1 MKMVYPAI
9 FYPEKEGGYSVIVP
23 DLLGC
28 NTQGE
33 NLQAAIQMAQDA
45 ALGWL
50 LAAVE
55 EKVEF
60 PKMSDIKTIK
70 VEKENGFV
78 SLLLLDLETYFKEYG
93 KKEEVEKIVT
103 IPTWLNEKA
112 EKKQINLSDALQEI
126 LLYKVTHER

>member
-9 FYPEKEGGYSVIVP
+9 FYLEEQGGYSVIVP

-33 NLQAAIQMAQDA
+33 TLQEAIEMAQDA

-50 LAAVE
+50 LTAAE
-55 EKVEF
+55 EKEDF

-70 VEKENGFV
+70 IEKQNGFV
-78 SLLLLDLETYFKEYG
+78 SLLLLDLEPYFEKYG
-93 KKEEVEKIVT
+93 KKEEVQKTVT
-103 IPTWLNEKA
+103 IPNWLSEKA
-112 EKKQINLSDALQEI
+112 EKKQINLSEALQEV
-126 LLYKVTHER
+126 LLYKITHEK